1 VVEAPQRGGQG
12 RGEAGRHRMQSGGRG
27 GDVGERGRV
36 VEREAAASLG
46 LARTRMRKRTIA
58 AEPTVQI
65 FLTHWEGSGLHDVRW
80 EQ

>member
-1 VVEAPQRGGQG
+1 
-12 RGEAGRHRMQSGGRG
+12 
-27 GDVGERGRV
+27 VGERGRV

>member
-1 VVEAPQRGGQG
+1 
-12 RGEAGRHRMQSGGRG
+12 MQSGGRG

-58 AEPTVQI
+58 AEPTA
-65 FLTHWEGSGLHDVRW
+65 HWEGSGLHDVRW